1 MRSRSR
7 SSALR
12 RRTGWRDSCDSMR
25 RPMPPNRCGDPVSFR
40 SAVPASSRSRP
51 SPGIPPVSPSSSIAR
66 SVCHEPALD
75 PWPVQHRV
83 PGHPRL
89 RRGGD
94 ACRARRRPRR
104 SSRRARAR
112 LLTIHRRSLQ
122 TMKPIDWWR
131 RFRVPLLWAGA
142 LGFGL
147 LGASGA
153 RSYIAGELDAARQR
167 ADMSGQLVE
176 VVVAKR
182 GLAPGDRIDAESMAV
197 RKVPATYLPA
207 GAVTPAEFPA
217 YEGEALQLAMVS
229 GEPLFAAAVSARER
243 RGLSSR
249 IPPGTRAMTV
259 MVDEVNSVSGMLRP
273 GDRIDLM
280 FSVRPRPDAGLPV
293 GEVAT
298 PLMSNL
304 LVLATGTR
312 TQVEPAP
319 DAVGR
324 F

>member
-1 MRSRSR
+1 
-7 SSALR
+7 
-12 RRTGWRDSCDSMR
+12 
-25 RPMPPNRCGDPVSFR
+25 
-40 SAVPASSRSRP
+40 
-51 SPGIPPVSPSSSIAR
+51 
-66 SVCHEPALD
+66 
-75 PWPVQHRV
+75 
-83 PGHPRL
+83 
-89 RRGGD
+89 
-94 ACRARRRPRR
+94 
-104 SSRRARAR
+104 
-112 LLTIHRRSLQ
+112 
-122 TMKPIDWWR
+122 MKPIDWWR

-147 LGASGA
+147 LGASAA

-167 ADMSGQLVE
+167 ADMSGQLIE

-182 GLAPGDRIDAESMAV
+182 NLVPGARIDAESMAV
-197 RKVPATYLPA
+197 RRVAASYLPA

-217 YEGEALQLAMVS
+217 FEGENLGLGMGA
-229 GEPLFAAAVSARER
+229 GEPLFAAAVAVRER
-243 RGLSSR
+243 AGLSSR

-259 MVDEVNSVSGMLRP
+259 VVDEVNSVSGMLRP

-312 TQVEPAP
+312 TQIEPP
-319 DAVGR
+319 SDAMGR
-324 F
+324 FGAITVEVTPEQAQRLILAQRSGRITALLRHPDDRSPAAREALDLDALLGIARRGRPDSPEMIVGGRGPIAAPAMPLPEASLSPPEHPAANRILADGSAS

>member
-1 MRSRSR
+1 
-7 SSALR
+7 
-12 RRTGWRDSCDSMR
+12 
-25 RPMPPNRCGDPVSFR
+25 
-40 SAVPASSRSRP
+40 
-51 SPGIPPVSPSSSIAR
+51 
-66 SVCHEPALD
+66 
-75 PWPVQHRV
+75 
-83 PGHPRL
+83 
-89 RRGGD
+89 
-94 ACRARRRPRR
+94 
-104 SSRRARAR
+104 
-112 LLTIHRRSLQ
+112 
-122 TMKPIDWWR
+122 MKPIDWWR

-197 RKVPATYLPA
+197 RKVAATYLPA

-243 RGLSSR
+243 RLSSR

-324 F
+324 FGAITVEVTPEQAQKLILAQRSGRITALLRHPDDQSPAARDALDLDELLGIARRSRPDLPEMIVGGRGPIASPPPALPEASLSLPDGPASPRVETVGGAS

>member
-1 MRSRSR
+1 
-7 SSALR
+7 
-12 RRTGWRDSCDSMR
+12 
-25 RPMPPNRCGDPVSFR
+25 
-40 SAVPASSRSRP
+40 
-51 SPGIPPVSPSSSIAR
+51 
-66 SVCHEPALD
+66 
-75 PWPVQHRV
+75 
-83 PGHPRL
+83 
-89 RRGGD
+89 
-94 ACRARRRPRR
+94 
-104 SSRRARAR
+104 
-112 LLTIHRRSLQ
+112 
-122 TMKPIDWWR
+122 MKPIDWWR

-167 ADMSGQLVE
+167 ADMSGQLTE

-182 GLAPGDRIDAESMAV
+182 NLAPGDHIDAETMAV
-197 RKVPATYLPA
+197 RKVAASYLPA

-217 YEGEALQLAMVS
+217 FEGETLRLSMGP
-229 GEPLFAAAVSARER
+229 GEPLFAAAVAVRER
-243 RGLSSR
+243 VGLSSR

-259 MVDEVNSVSGMLRP
+259 VVDEVNSVSGMLRP

-298 PLMSNL
+298 PLMANL

-312 TQVEPAP
+312 TEVAATPDAIGRFGAITVEVTPEQAQRLILAQRSGRITALLRHPDDHAPAAREALDLDELLGIARRGRPDSPEMIVGGRGPIDSRPAP
-319 DAVGR
+319 QPEASLSPIDRPAAPRLVPTGSAS
-324 F
+324 

>member
-1 MRSRSR
+1 
-7 SSALR
+7 
-12 RRTGWRDSCDSMR
+12 
-25 RPMPPNRCGDPVSFR
+25 
-40 SAVPASSRSRP
+40 
-51 SPGIPPVSPSSSIAR
+51 
-66 SVCHEPALD
+66 
-75 PWPVQHRV
+75 
-83 PGHPRL
+83 
-89 RRGGD
+89 
-94 ACRARRRPRR
+94 
-104 SSRRARAR
+104 
-112 LLTIHRRSLQ
+112 
-122 TMKPIDWWR
+122 MKPIDWWR

-229 GEPLFAAAVSARER
+229 GEPLFAAAVLARER

-324 F
+324 FGAITVEVTPEQAQKLILAQRSGRITALLRHPDDQSPAARDALDLDELLGIARRSRPDLPEMIVGGRGPIGSPPPALPEASLSLPDGPASPRVETVGGAS

>member
-1 MRSRSR
+1 
-7 SSALR
+7 
-12 RRTGWRDSCDSMR
+12 
-25 RPMPPNRCGDPVSFR
+25 
-40 SAVPASSRSRP
+40 
-51 SPGIPPVSPSSSIAR
+51 
-66 SVCHEPALD
+66 
-75 PWPVQHRV
+75 
-83 PGHPRL
+83 
-89 RRGGD
+89 
-94 ACRARRRPRR
+94 
-104 SSRRARAR
+104 
-112 LLTIHRRSLQ
+112 
-122 TMKPIDWWR
+122 MKPIDWWR

-324 F
+324 FGAITVEVTPEQAQKLILAQRSGRITALLRHPDDQSPAARDALDLDELLGIARRSRPDLPEMIVGGRGPIASPPPALPEASLSLPDGPASPRVETVGGAS